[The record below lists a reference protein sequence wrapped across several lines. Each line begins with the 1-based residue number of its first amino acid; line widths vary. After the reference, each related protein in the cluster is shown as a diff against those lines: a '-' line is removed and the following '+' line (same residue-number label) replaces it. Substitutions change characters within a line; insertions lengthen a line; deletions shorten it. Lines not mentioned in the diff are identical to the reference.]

1 MDQMTDNQ
9 YKRFN
14 RHECFTLEM
23 MKMTGQCIDSLWS
36 FYFSR
41 KVNSTKTNIQVADLK
56 NMLFGLY
63 DGYLYDDLLPTALEV
78 EVDAKTEE
86 QIRGL
91 IKAIE
96 VFIKISQ

>member
-1 MDQMTDNQ
+1 
-9 YKRFN
+9 
-14 RHECFTLEM
+14 M

-63 DGYLYDDLLPTALEV
+63 DGYLYDDLLPLALEV
-78 EVDAKTEE
+78 EVDAETEGK
-86 QIRGL
+86 IRGL
-91 IKAIE
+91 IKATE
-96 VFIKISQ
+96 TFIKTTQ